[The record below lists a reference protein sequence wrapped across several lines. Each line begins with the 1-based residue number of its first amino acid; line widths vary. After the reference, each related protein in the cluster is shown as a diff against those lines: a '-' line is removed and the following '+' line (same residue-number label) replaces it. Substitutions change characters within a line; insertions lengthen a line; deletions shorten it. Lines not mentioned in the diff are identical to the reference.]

1 MPVSSLAIAAAT
13 ALPVFLEIAAST
25 FIFVM
30 LSVGA
35 IRAGTCCFGPHPCDR
50 VSVSKSLRA
59 SRPSEPDRPRAE
71 VGRGA

>member
-30 LSVGA
+30 LSGGA
-35 IRAGTCCFGPHPCDR
+35 IHAGTCCFGPP
-50 VSVSKSLRA
+50 VEATSV
-59 SRPSEPDRPRAE
+59 
-71 VGRGA
+71 